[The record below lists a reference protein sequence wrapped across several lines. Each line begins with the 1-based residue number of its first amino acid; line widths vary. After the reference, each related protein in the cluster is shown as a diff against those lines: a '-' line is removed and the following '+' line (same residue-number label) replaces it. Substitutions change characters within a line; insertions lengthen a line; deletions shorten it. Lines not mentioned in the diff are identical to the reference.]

1 MSTAIEKRVNELEE
15 KLVQQCV
22 KCGADVTCSRCILGV
37 DLKTLSTPELYTL
50 RDHLLSEK
58 AQQLVSHAIAC
69 AHFSPSQERQLRAA
83 LEKVLSGAWA
93 NEEP

>member
-1 MSTAIEKRVNELEE
+1 MSTAIEKRIDALEE

-22 KCGADVTCSRCILGV
+22 KCGADVICSRCVLGV
-37 DLKTLSTPELYTL
+37 DLKTLSTTELYTL
-50 RDHLLSEK
+50 RNTMLEEK

-69 AHFSPSQERQLRAA
+69 AHFSPLQERQLRTA
-83 LEKVLSGAWA
+83 LEKVVSGRWA

>member
-1 MSTAIEKRVNELEE
+1 MSTAIEKRVDQLEE

-22 KCGADVTCSRCILGV
+22 KCGSDVTCSQCELGV
-37 DLKTLSTPELYTL
+37 DLKALSTPELYTL
-50 RDHLLSEK
+50 RDQLLTEK

-83 LEKVLSGAWA
+83 LEKVVSGEWA